1 MYYASKMIR
10 VLFVT
15 EVIIAKEIIQIVFL
29 NCASADLVTSILYE
43 VAVGNIRRCHFRIL
57 LKP

>member
-1 MYYASKMIR
+1 MIR

-15 EVIIAKEIIQIVFL
+15 EVIIVKEIIQIVFL